1 MSTILY
7 PQSKLKRRVILA
19 VLILTFVSA
28 TIATIVHRLQPN
40 IYPLHLIN
48 PPLFAIT
55 SLILLIRLYRKPE
68 SLQQVINLGILQGV
82 MFVVMPCWFYSLM
95 AFSSSKISLVDNLP
109 PISSISLMLMTFML
123 ITVRP
128 QRLFLATI
136 LLWIGVAGPIL
147 TYFIFNPEE
156 LYSLRGLDLLMSFG
170 PVMRVQTAQIFLHNR
185 LQSMVESLYV
195 ERLQY
200 YAQITERQ
208 SIRQN
213 ALEQAFTQIHNGP
226 LQTLALLQR
235 DVQTQQISQTE
246 FLQRLKE
253 LNTEIRAVGRSLTD
267 KNHTINKQVIS
278 PETLESANSEN
289 FLRLGEGT
297 SIDLNLP
304 FHNLLHEVY
313 SLTLKR
319 NLPCFQTIR
328 VKVRNFAPIT
338 QFCLTL
344 DMKRDLCLW
353 LEESLCNVGKH
364 ARGVTRI
371 VVTGEKREGNYIL
384 KVQDNGCGLK
394 PGKEQQGTKHSHL
407 LAKRLGGEF
416 RRESLP
422 KGGVICELSWKVGQ
436 LPKSAMTNGQKLP
449 SGLSV
454 TVNDF
459 SLKLNDT
466 EIVETNK

>member
-1 MSTILY
+1 MSTILD

-19 VLILTFVSA
+19 VLIFTFVSA

-40 IYPLHLIN
+40 PYPLHLIN
-48 PPLFAIT
+48 PPLSAIT

-82 MFVVMPCWFYSLM
+82 MFVVVPCWFHSLR
-95 AFSSSKISLVDNLP
+95 ALSYTNISLVDNLP
-109 PISSISLMLMTFML
+109 PISSVSLMLMTFML
-123 ITVRP
+123 ITLRP
-128 QRLFLATI
+128 QRLLKATI
-136 LLWIGVAGPIL
+136 LVWIGVAGPIL

-156 LYSLRGLDLLMSFG
+156 LYSLRGLDLLISFG
-170 PVMRVQTAQIFLHNR
+170 PVMGTQTALIFLHNR
-185 LQSMVESLYV
+185 LQSMVESLYT

-200 YAQITERQ
+200 YAQIIERQ
-208 SIRQN
+208 SIRQK

-235 DVQTQQISQTE
+235 DVQREQISQTE
-246 FLQRLKE
+246 FLQRLQE
-253 LNTEIRAVGRSLTD
+253 LNTEIRAVGRSFTD
-267 KNHTINKQVIS
+267 ENNTASKSVSS
-278 PETLESANSEN
+278 PETLESATAEN
-289 FLRLGEGT
+289 YLRLGEGT

-338 QFCLTL
+338 QPSLTL
-344 DMKRDLCLW
+344 EMKRDLCLW
-353 LEESLCNVGKH
+353 LEEALCNVGKH

-371 VVTGEKREGNYIL
+371 VVTGEEREGNYII
-384 KVQDNGCGLK
+384 KVQDNGCGFK
-394 PGKEQQGTKHSHL
+394 PGKEQQGTKNSHL
-407 LAKRLGGEF
+407 LAKRLGGKF

-422 KGGVICELSWKVGQ
+422 KGGVICELSWKIGE
-436 LPKSAMTNGQKLP
+436 LRKSAMMDG
-449 SGLSV
+449 
-454 TVNDF
+454 
-459 SLKLNDT
+459 
-466 EIVETNK
+466 

>member
-1 MSTILY
+1 MSTILA

-19 VLILTFVSA
+19 VLMLMFVGA
-28 TIATIVHRLQPN
+28 TIATIVHGLEPN
-40 IYPLHLIN
+40 TYPLHLII
-48 PPLFAIT
+48 PPLSAIT
-55 SLILLIRLYRKPE
+55 SLILLVRLCTKPQ

-82 MFVVMPCWFYSLM
+82 MFIVVPCWFYSLK
-95 AFSSSKISLVDNLP
+95 AFSSSNISLVDNLP
-109 PISSISLMLMTFML
+109 PISSVSLMLMTFML

-147 TYFIFNPEE
+147 TYFIFNPKE

-170 PVMRVQTAQIFLHNR
+170 PVMGTQTALIFLHNR
-185 LQSMVESLYV
+185 LQSMVESLYT

-200 YAQITERQ
+200 YAQIIERQ
-208 SIRQN
+208 SIRHK
-213 ALEQAFTQIHNGP
+213 AMEQAFTQIHNGP

-235 DVQTQQISQTE
+235 DVQKEQNLTK
-246 FLQRLKE
+246 FLQRLNE
-253 LNTEIRAVGRSLTD
+253 LNSEIRAVGRSLTEENNTAS
-267 KNHTINKQVIS
+267 KSVSS

-289 FLRLGEGT
+289 SLRLGEG
-297 SIDLNLP
+297 SYIDLNLP
-304 FHNLLHEVY
+304 LHNLLHEVY

-338 QFCLTL
+338 QPSLTL
-344 DMKRDLCLW
+344 EMKRDLCLW
-353 LEESLCNVGKH
+353 LEEALCNVGKH

-371 VVTGEKREGNYIL
+371 VVTGEERQNNYIL

-394 PGKEQQGTKHSHL
+394 PGKEQEGTKHSHL

-416 RRESLP
+416 RREPLP
-422 KGGVICELSWKVGQ
+422 KGGVICELSWKVGK
-436 LPKSAMTNGQKLP
+436 LPKSAILNGQ
-449 SGLSV
+449 
-454 TVNDF
+454 
-459 SLKLNDT
+459 
-466 EIVETNK
+466 